1 MSSSVDHPVEGEGAD
16 EDFVEAAAD
25 APDVTENDD
34 GNDDAESYDTE
45 DEDPVEVIRAQA
57 LQTSALYCSLCI
69 ASPSLPLVFRKG
81 FESPSVLCSISELP
95 YRNLNPTASV

>member
-45 DEDPVEVIRAQA
+45 DEDPVEVIRAHTFADSSTLSQP
-57 LQTSALYCSLCI
+57 LYSKPKLFPCLSQGVWKSKCFNEELSA
-69 ASPSLPLVFRKG
+69 A
-81 FESPSVLCSISELP
+81 
-95 YRNLNPTASV
+95 